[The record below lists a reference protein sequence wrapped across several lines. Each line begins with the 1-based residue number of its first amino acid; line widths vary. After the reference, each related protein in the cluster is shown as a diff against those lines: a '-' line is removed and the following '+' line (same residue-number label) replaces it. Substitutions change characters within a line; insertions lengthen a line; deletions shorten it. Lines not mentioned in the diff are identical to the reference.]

1 MGGFS
6 DSHHFRKMVAGAA
19 MVGAPLFALI
29 SYVVIPKLHT
39 DEGAQLGSIAAHSDR
54 WFAALMFSALAVVC
68 AMLATLGLM
77 HMLRERRPAH
87 AAIGGTLAFAG
98 LAAWLCQMGVGFML
112 WQMTKDGVQAS
123 DVAAYQ
129 GLTDTFG
136 SALVLFWMPALTAVG
151 FVVMA
156 TGMFG
161 AHVVDRWMAVM
172 IGIAP
177 VLLAIA
183 GFTASIPVGLIGA
196 ALLLV
201 GLGATGLMVLRETDA
216 DWEHTPDWRGFRPA
230 AGVR

>member
-29 SYVVIPKLHT
+29 AYVVIPKLHT
-39 DEGAQLGSIAAHSDR
+39 DEGAQLGSIAANSDR
-54 WFAALMFSALAVVC
+54 WMAATLFSALAIVC

-77 HMLRERRPAH
+77 HMLRERRPVH
-87 AAIGGTLAFAG
+87 AAVGGTLAFAG
-98 LAAWLCQMGVGFML
+98 LAAWLCQMGVAFML
-112 WQMTKDGVQAS
+112 WQMTKDGVQPS

-129 GLTDTFG
+129 GLADTFG
-136 SALVLFWMPALTAVG
+136 SALVLFWMPVLTAVG
-151 FVVMA
+151 YVVMA
-156 TGMFG
+156 TGLFG
-161 AHVVDRWMAVM
+161 GRVVDAWMAAA

-177 VLLAIA
+177 VLLAVA
-183 GFTASIPVGLIGA
+183 GLTASIPVGLVGA

-230 AGVR
+230 AGMR